1 MVEGDNVSLQKKIDY
16 FFEVCG
22 PNINA
27 WDPSGIRINCT
38 SSWCGSVDK
47 GAESERRLAVFNE
60 VIKEFGVGRDDSNP
74 FLFVR
79 LFRALI
85 PMTFSTPCIEVHWL
99 RIKRVDCRWDY
110 AYWKGLLPLRFF
122 GGGAFVTDVSLIPPP
137 SMLQVALNWSAGILI
152 KKFWN
157 THLIFMSMPCFHG
170 SIGHSSLMRA
180 WKSRSYAGGWYKYTE
195 LVKRF
200 FTS

>member
-122 GGGAFVTDVSLIPPP
+122 GGGEGSGDGAGYGGKECRDVGNRELWVVVVATVPSGALILRGGSRLRQIQDHPSVFVV
-137 SMLQVALNWSAGILI
+137 N
-152 KKFWN
+152 
-157 THLIFMSMPCFHG
+157 
-170 SIGHSSLMRA
+170 
-180 WKSRSYAGGWYKYTE
+180 
-195 LVKRF
+195 
-200 FTS
+200 